1 MYFYEVLNS
10 LLVPLFVAFFVIV
23 FGLLLGKIEIK
34 GISLGTAGVLLVAII
49 VGIVFSF
56 VPSITIGGKEIVL
69 WSTAGSFDKGLGI
82 VIKDGQEFVT
92 ELGKFKTFSTDS
104 VFSTISNIGTILFVT
119 AVGLIAG
126 PKFFRSFNKSMVS
139 YIVMGAS
146 IIVIGVGITVLLAA
160 LDGEMNIGM
169 ATGLLSGS
177 LTSTPAFSAA
187 KESAKAISEEMAN
200 NVTAGYGIGY
210 LYGVLGVVLF
220 VQVMPKILK
229 VDIAKER
236 ESFVAANTL
245 QIKEDG
251 KKRIKI
257 DEFGF
262 FPFITTAV
270 LGLLIGCIKIPIG
283 QTPDGAIQYFS
294 FGSSGGTLIAG
305 LIVGHFGH
313 FGKIDMKVSK
323 ESLNFFREL
332 GLILFLVGAG
342 IPGGVKFISA
352 FHWKYILY
360 GIVMATVP
368 MVVGFILGK
377 YVFKLSIFNN
387 LGSITGGMTST
398 PALGSL
404 ISVAGTDDVS
414 SAYAATYPFA
424 LVLIVVSCN
433 LLVLLPI

>member
-1 MYFYEVLNS
+1 MGYLYEVLNS
-10 LLVPLFVAFFVIV
+10 LLVPLFVAFAVV
-23 FGLLLGKIEIK
+23 VLGLLLGRITIK
-34 GISLGTAGVLLVAII
+34 GISLGTAGVLLVAIV
-49 VGIVFSF
+49 VGIVFF
-56 VPSITIGGKEIVL
+56 LCRDQEIWKAQEEVVCHFSITIKGEEKWITLWDPTKLSLIGKT
-69 WSTAGSFDKGLGI
+69 ST
-82 VIKDGQEFVT
+82 E
-92 ELGKFKTFSTDS
+92 S

-126 PKFFRSFNKSMVS
+126 PKFFRSFNKSMMAYVA
-139 YIVMGAS
+139 MGAV
-146 IIVIGVGITVLLAA
+146 IVLVGVGITVGIAA
-160 LDGEMNIGM
+160 LDQNMEIGM

-187 KESAKAISEEMAN
+187 KESAADILNKAGEPMSN
-200 NVTAGYGIGY
+200 DVTAGYGIGY

-220 VQVMPKILK
+220 VQIMPKLLK

-236 ESFVAANTL
+236 ESFVAANTI
-245 QIKEDG
+245 QVKDDG
-251 KKRIKI
+251 KKRFSI

-270 LGLLIGCIKIPIG
+270 LGLLIGCIKVPIG
-283 QTPDGAIQYFS
+283 GGNYFS

-323 ESLNFFREL
+323 QTLNFFREL

-352 FHWKYILY
+352 FDWKYILY

-368 MVVGFILGK
+368 MALGFILGK
-377 YVFKLSIFNN
+377 FVFKLSIFNN

-433 LLVLLPI
+433 LLVLLPF